1 MPVNLVVVC
10 VVGRSYAMSNHLNLA
25 PVITEPGKFDE
36 LVDQGVTLS
45 ASLSPADNSFC
56 VYPTPAVP
64 GNAANETDRDFP
76 TYFASLNA
84 VPSSERR
91 LFLTDTLIIFA
102 AFQNLFKSAP
112 PEDETWYEKEE
123 TINLVR
129 KLAIDYVNFIKECWV
144 HASQPITRPE
154 PLQYSADHY
163 RSLYTCFSL
172 FVVLYLPEPGYEMA
186 PVGDELME
194 WLNTHFI
201 EPSTEEGDQLSGL
214 EKPWE
219 DEGFWPYL
227 TRSIL
232 RGLTK
237 ASLFFLG
244 SLERHPSED
253 LQRLT
258 SALIP
263 LVESQPRL
271 VDFNAEREFAYATRR
286 WHDKIKALRLDLD
299 KVPEDNRYDDFDNWW
314 DKLSDIVGV
323 LEGRS
328 EVLQRV
334 CEDLGADWKEMVVA
348 WTIFID
354 PRMRRQEVPDVVF
367 QIISELPP
375 DPTDLEDMI
384 HVDLFS
390 GQAPDAVEHA
400 LALDPWLAAHLADIM
415 EPMKIIESGV
425 DEDSQLTI
433 RDRHV
438 LEYAEYLH
446 SDPALWRITVD
457 YMYSCKD
464 IGKSRADEILLRVP
478 LRLQEQNF
486 DRRVDSR
493 IRAGDIVG
501 VFKDVNKTC
510 FDYKRENVRR
520 TVCRIA
526 AQTLVADKDYGL
538 AVSYCIS
545 AEDWRGLGRVVDRVL
560 EEYITSGMI
569 VSPINVLGIAQSSP
583 GPQKFTQ
590 YALAIA
596 PSVQEIRAQS
606 NIQGIFVHRLVF
618 TVRYA
623 RFHDLLQKQ
632 DYADAASDMISI
644 FSEDVA
650 PTAWWATVLYDSI
663 PLLKYDQALLFS
675 TSGATMLLHKLD
687 EVFTMTSQGMGDE
700 YLSIFIRTSQA
711 RAEKDALEKLKA
723 VRLALAVYFSRCLVL
738 GQGVN

>member
-1 MPVNLVVVC
+1 MT
-10 VVGRSYAMSNHLNLA
+10 SHLNLA

-36 LVDQGVTLS
+36 LVKHGITLS
-45 ASLSPADNSFC
+45 TSLSPADNSFC
-56 VYPTPAVP
+56 VYPSPAVP
-64 GNAANETDRDFP
+64 GTRPTETDRDLP

-91 LFLTDTLIIFA
+91 LFLTDTLIIFS
-102 AFQNLFKSAP
+102 AFQNLLKSGP
-112 PEDETWYEKEE
+112 SGHSEWLESEE
-123 TINLVR
+123 TLTLIR

-144 HASQPITRPE
+144 HASQPISRPE
-154 PLQYSADHY
+154 PLQYTADHY

-244 SLERHPSED
+244 SLEQHPSED

-271 VDFNAEREFAYATRR
+271 INFTAERDFAYAMRR
-286 WHDKIKALRLDLD
+286 WHDKIKALRLDLN
-299 KVPEDNRYDDFDNWW
+299 KIPEDDRYDDFDNWW

-348 WTIFID
+348 WTIFVD
-354 PRMRRQEVPDVVF
+354 PRLRRQEVPDVVF

-390 GQAPDAVEHA
+390 GQSVEA
-400 LALDPWLAAHLADIM
+400 LEHCLSLDPWIAAHLADIM
-415 EPMKIIESGV
+415 EPMQIIDRTV
-425 DEDSQLTI
+425 DEESQLTT
-433 RDRHV
+433 RDRFV

-457 YMYSCKD
+457 YMYTCND
-464 IGKSRADEILLRVP
+464 IGKARADEVLLRVP

-493 IRAGDIVG
+493 IRAGEIVG

-520 TVCRIA
+520 TVCRILA

-560 EEYITSGMI
+560 EEYITSG
-569 VSPINVLGIAQSSP
+569 S
-583 GPQKFTQ
+583 QKFTQ

-632 DYADAASDMISI
+632 EYADAASDLISI
-644 FSEDVA
+644 FSEEVA

-663 PLLKYDQALLFS
+663 PLLKYTQALLFS
-675 TSGATMLLHKLD
+675 TSGATMLLHKLE

-700 YLSIFIRTSQA
+700 YLSIFIRTVQA
-711 RAEKDALEKLKA
+711 RTEKDALERLKA

-738 GQGVN
+738 GQGGK